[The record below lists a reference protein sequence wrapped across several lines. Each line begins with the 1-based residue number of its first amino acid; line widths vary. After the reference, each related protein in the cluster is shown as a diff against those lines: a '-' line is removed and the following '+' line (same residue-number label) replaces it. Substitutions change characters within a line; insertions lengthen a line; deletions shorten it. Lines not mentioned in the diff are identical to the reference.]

1 MSSRSDIEAIKSRV
15 NLVDI
20 AKRYVE
26 LRRAGG
32 RWVAPCPF
40 HNETKPSFS
49 INEEDGLFYC
59 FGCQA
64 SGDLIDFYCRIN
76 GLEFREGLAQ
86 LAEEAGIELSRT
98 KRDPQAAKKD
108 DFKRQALKLHEL
120 ALTRFSSNLK
130 GKKGEVARDYITG
143 RKISP
148 EMVAAFELGFAPDS
162 WGDLA
167 DYFKDSGIDD
177 ELAVKS
183 GLLSKSEK
191 SGRPYDRFRGRLMFP
206 IKNLSG
212 RVIAF
217 GGRIIESAVQNADEQ
232 AKYINSSDSPI
243 YKKGEHLYGLYQAR
257 RSITHLKTAL
267 LTEGYLDVI
276 SLHQFGYT
284 NACGVLGTALTKEQV
299 QRLVGFSST
308 VELLFDGDAPGRKA
322 ALRSAEMILG
332 AGLNCRVVILPKD
345 EDIDSLLHKQGA
357 EAFEKLRE
365 TAEEGIVYCANT
377 VKATLSPREAVEWL
391 RNFLAQVELPEL
403 MSNFISRLAPAL
415 GIDEAQIRGQIKSCA
430 FQKSTAPMPF
440 SQTRSGLGKAANVPK
455 PRIGMANEALAR
467 EILHFL
473 ACFPGFVEQLNT
485 AGCEKLLLTPF
496 SRGIWDK
503 LVEHGEEEAFEH
515 FSPEEKEFWA
525 RCRVVERLP
534 EECRDELL
542 ADIKVRIEEKS
553 EKEITQTYKDVLRQ
567 LGSGSDP
574 GLEILRALRAQRN
587 SNGKH

>member
-1 MSSRSDIEAIKSRV
+1 MSNRSDIEAIKSRI
-15 NLVDI
+15 NLVDV

-76 GLEFREGLAQ
+76 GLEFREGLVQ
-86 LAEEAGIELSRT
+86 LAEEAGVELSRGG
-98 KRDPQAAKKD
+98 RNPQAAKED
-108 DFKRQALKLHEL
+108 DFKRQTLKLHEL
-120 ALTRFSSNLK
+120 ALKRFVANLR
-130 GKKGEVARDYITG
+130 GKQGEVARKYVAG

-148 EMVAAFELGFAPDS
+148 EMVEAFELGFAPNE

-167 DYFKDSGIDD
+167 EFFRNSGVSD
-177 ELAVKS
+177 EAGVKS
-183 GLLSKSEK
+183 GLLTVSEK
-191 SGRPYDRFRGRLMFP
+191 GKRPYDRFRARLMFP

-217 GGRIIESAVQNADEQ
+217 GGRFIEAAVQDDREQ
-232 AKYINSSDSPI
+232 AKYINSTDSPI
-243 YKKGEHLYGLYQAR
+243 YKKGEHLYGLFQAR
-257 RSITHLKTAL
+257 RSITHLKVSL

-276 SLHQFGYT
+276 SLHQFGFT

-299 QRLVGFSST
+299 QRLAGFSST
-308 VELLFDGDAPGRKA
+308 VELIFDGDDPGRKA

-332 AGLNCRVVILPKD
+332 AGLNCRVVILPQG
-345 EDIDSLLHKQGA
+345 EDIDSLLHNQGV
-357 EAFEKLRE
+357 EAFEKLRKS
-365 TAEEGIVYCANT
+365 AEDGIDYCISA
-377 VKATLSPREAVEWL
+377 VKSTLSPRETVEWL
-391 RNFLAQVELPEL
+391 KNFIAQVELPEL
-403 MSNFISRLAPAL
+403 VNNFISRLAPAL
-415 GIDEAQIRGQIKSCA
+415 GIDEARIRGQIQGRVFKKSGSFKELSPGPNGQGKPA
-430 FQKSTAPMPF
+430 DTA
-440 SQTRSGLGKAANVPK
+440 K
-455 PRIGMANEALAR
+455 PRIGRAEEAMAR
-467 EILHFL
+467 EVLQFL

-503 LVEHGEEEAFEH
+503 LVEHGENEAFEH
-515 FSPEEKEFWA
+515 FDPVEKEFWV
-525 RCRVVERLP
+525 RCRVAEKLP
-534 EECRDELL
+534 EASRDQLL
-542 ADIKVRIEEKS
+542 ADIKARIDEKS
-553 EKEITQTYKDVLRQ
+553 EKEIAQTYKDVLRQ
-567 LGSGSDP
+567 LGAGSDP
-574 GLEILRALRAQRN
+574 GLEVLRALAAQRN